1 MEAGVVGGEVGR
13 EIETVEA
20 QQVEAMLRLGVA
32 AGGGMPERLDIAGLD
47 VEEVV
52 LGYGAG
58 RRKQERRKRERGG
71 AAAAYETIK
80 R

>member
-58 RRKQERRKRERGG
+58 VASRS
-71 AAAAYETIK
+71 AASASAAARCAAYETIK